1 MLKFF
6 LYLFLSIQNVSGLKS
21 IIISCVMLQD
31 TFLPNLKLV
40 NRYGINDHGYV
51 PLVVNTFRYFPHS

>member
-6 LYLFLSIQNVSGLKS
+6 LYLFLSIQNVSG
-21 IIISCVMLQD
+21 ICCVMLQD